1 MNFSRL
7 TGLAICAS
15 LLMSLASCSSNS
27 DSKDIDAMKIKT
39 NSNLSPSQ
47 KAEQL
52 AKAAEQLM
60 TYQGFAYAND
70 VADMALQQDSANVR
84 AQFVKAI
91 LGPIMVNEGIAK
103 RVKPMASKDVDALAN
118 YNKAMADLE
127 NKTPNSTYKS
137 FLKNGDEDIRDE
149 KDVQNYI
156 DSLADSFKAIRQFA
170 KNNKNSELTV
180 MSSDSMYQAMQ
191 IRYEKSCDITLVSPG
206 KYTANCPTV
215 TALEVKL
222 NRADF
227 EALQMAASGYEIAV
241 SLYNSYNLTGAL
253 DKALSLKGQKTIDS
267 KAVIESLLQNKEFA
281 TLRAGNG
288 MSRLKNMGN
297 DAISGMRWVIQNQST
312 LCALGKNNSKNRIG
326 MLFNEGLCAENK
338 AETQK
343 SLAQAEEVLS
353 GKTYQ
358 ASISIRGGS
367 AYETT
372 VKPSALLD
380 SPIADLRT
388 VAPISYDKCGN
399 VTSIQ
404 DVTLSGLLVN
414 GDANT
419 ILTQQSNCTK

>member
-206 KYTANCPTV
+206 KYPANCPTV

-227 EALQMAASGYEIAV
+227 EALQMAASG
-241 SLYNSYNLTGAL
+241 
-253 DKALSLKGQKTIDS
+253 
-267 KAVIESLLQNKEFA
+267 
-281 TLRAGNG
+281 
-288 MSRLKNMGN
+288 
-297 DAISGMRWVIQNQST
+297 
-312 LCALGKNNSKNRIG
+312 
-326 MLFNEGLCAENK
+326 
-338 AETQK
+338 
-343 SLAQAEEVLS
+343 
-353 GKTYQ
+353 
-358 ASISIRGGS
+358 
-367 AYETT
+367 
-372 VKPSALLD
+372 
-380 SPIADLRT
+380 
-388 VAPISYDKCGN
+388 
-399 VTSIQ
+399 
-404 DVTLSGLLVN
+404 
-414 GDANT
+414 
-419 ILTQQSNCTK
+419 